1 MKDLQRG
8 RQDLK
13 NLKRG
18 INDPGSLKKVLK
30 FSKRLLAKKGIVVAS
45 GTEEG
50 QEMTPPISETR
61 LEDSGKENI
70 LKDKHV
76 LEESTNS
83 QVLK

>member
-8 RQDLK
+8 RQDSK
-13 NLKRG
+13 KSKRG
-18 INDPGSLKKVLK
+18 ISDLSSLKKDLK
-30 FSKRLLAKKGIVVAS
+30 FLKRLIAKKGIVVKS
-45 GTEEG
+45 DMEEG

-61 LEDSGKENI
+61 SEDSGKENI

-76 LEESTNS
+76 PTEFANS